1 MLVNFLNRLVNTLGD
16 EGYPA
21 AGASGL
27 KAVSPDEEAALLREE
42 SEYQKYLPTRTAA
55 CVTSGL

>member
-1 MLVNFLNRLVNTLGD
+1 MVVNFLNRLVNTLGD

-27 KAVSPDEEAALLREE
+27 KGVAPDAEAALLRKE
-42 SEYQKYLPTRTAA
+42 SEFQKYLLTRTAA
-55 CVTSGL
+55 RVTSGL